1 MTSKALSVSIIG
13 GKNRSGFE
21 KLPDSDVVAA
31 ARKSRSEKNR
41 VCLKIGAVVVVTISA
56 LVACLLAFLVRTSDF
71 VSVQHKKQRSS
82 EMRDNIEHRAEV
94 ESVSRAAEE
103 FSKSLYGVVKETEEG
118 NILFSPYSVAA
129 VLAML
134 SEGARGK
141 TLDMMRRTMHLPKAE
156 TLRAGY
162 KDSIPALRTNENFTL
177 DTANTAFVMKEFQV
191 LEEFKTSLHENYHA
205 DMSSVD
211 FADNEKAART
221 INDWVKS
228 ETRDKIKDLIPA
240 DSLSALTR
248 LVLVNAVYFKADWET
263 QFDKENTDQDQFWVT
278 EEESKEVP
286 MMSLTGQK
294 MNFASLNQLDC
305 SMIEL
310 PYKGNRIVMQVILP
324 KEKTG
329 VFDLEKKLG
338 EVDLQSLFS
347 EKKKNVKVDLSLP
360 KFKLSHSLALSD
372 SLQQMGMEDMFSA
385 GKADLSG
392 ITGSRDL
399 FVSSVV
405 QKVFVEVNEE
415 GSEAAAATGVMV
427 MMRSMPAP
435 NQMFNVDHPFIFI
448 IRDKLTG
455 MILFQ
460 GRVVDPSA

>member
-1 MTSKALSVSIIG
+1 MKHPKHP
-13 GKNRSGFE
+13 KNEEMNEEDFE
-21 KLPDSDVVAA
+21 LEFDAA
-31 ARKSRSEKNR
+31 ADIKYLADMAEMEAKERDEDEFCKS
-41 VCLKIGAVVVVTISA
+41 LIGVV
-56 LVACLLAFLVRTSDF
+56 
-71 VSVQHKKQRSS
+71 
-82 EMRDNIEHRAEV
+82 NEHRAEV
-94 ESVSRAAEE
+94 GSVSGAAEE
-103 FSKSLYGVVKETEEG
+103 FGKSLYAVIKETEEG

-134 SEGARGK
+134 SEGARGE
-141 TLDMMRRTMHLPKAE
+141 TLDMMRRMMHLPEAE
-156 TLRAGY
+156 TLRVGY
-162 KDSIPALRTNENFTL
+162 KDSIPVLRTNERCNENLTL
-177 DTANTAFVMKEFQV
+177 DTANTAFVMEGFQV
-191 LEEFKTSLHENYHA
+191 LDEFQKSLKENYHA
-205 DMSSVD
+205 NMSSVD

-221 INDWVKS
+221 INDWVASK
-228 ETRDKIKDLIPA
+228 TQNKITDLIQA

-248 LVLVNAVYFKADWET
+248 LLLVNAVYFEAAWET
-263 QFDKENTDQDQFWVT
+263 QFDKENTAPGMFSVARSL
-278 EEESKEVP
+278 SKKVP
-286 MMSLTGQK
+286 MMSLMNHK
-294 MNFASLNQLDC
+294 MNFADLDQLDC

-338 EVDLQSLFS
+338 EVDLQTLFS